1 MFGWLRN
8 VFKKEEIH
16 EENPIKSITLG
27 ERDSEGF
34 CDTYV
39 NGEKTNLR
47 MLVFTEEEVQRLHEI
62 GDKIHKENEGKN

>member
-16 EENPIKSITLG
+16 EENPIKRITLG
-27 ERDSEGF
+27 EKDAEGF
-34 CDTYV
+34 CDTYI

-47 MLVFTEEEVQRLHEI
+47 MLVFTKNQSLRIQEI
-62 GDKIHKENEGKN
+62 VDKIYKENEGKN